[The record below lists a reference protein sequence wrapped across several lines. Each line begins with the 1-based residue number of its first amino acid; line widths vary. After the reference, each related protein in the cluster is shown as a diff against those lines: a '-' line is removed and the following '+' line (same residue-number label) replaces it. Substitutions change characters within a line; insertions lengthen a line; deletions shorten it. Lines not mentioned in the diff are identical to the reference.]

1 MHILRGKT
9 ALSEFR
15 ISKLLAALQQKV
27 SGVEYLDCQFIHFIH
42 SRDKLDE
49 NGINQLNAILLG
61 TEQKNISPETRSNR
75 STILVTPR
83 PGTISPWSSKATD
96 ILHNCGM
103 DNIIRIERGIA
114 WTIAGSGSDPGDS
127 KISKTDIDLIKP
139 LLHDR
144 MTETV
149 MDDINQAEVLFQTSD
164 AVPLKTIELLTPENE
179 ELGREAL
186 EKANIEMGLALSVSE
201 IDYLLDN
208 FRDIGRNPTDV
219 ELMMFAQAN
228 SEHCRHK
235 IFNSSWTID
244 GEEKTN
250 TLFDM
255 IRQTHQKNPGKI
267 LSAYSDNS
275 AVTTGYSASRFFP
288 DPKSHQ
294 YKMSEEDVH
303 LLMKVET
310 HNHPT
315 AISPYA
321 GASTGSGGE
330 IRDESATGRGAKPKA
345 GLTGFS
351 VSNLKIPD
359 FHQDWETDHGKPDRI
374 VSALDIMLE
383 GPIGAASFNNEF
395 GRPALA
401 GYFRSYEQKENDI
414 IRGYHKPIMLAG
426 GYGMIRDVHV
436 EKGSIPV
443 GAKIIV
449 LGGPA
454 MLIGLGGG
462 AASSMASGE
471 SEENLDFA
479 SVQRDNPEMQR
490 RCQEVIDACWAL
502 KETNPIV
509 SIHDVGA
516 GGLSNALPELVND
529 SHRGATFELRKIP
542 NDEPGMSP
550 MAVWCNE
557 SQERYVLAIAPE
569 SIALFSQFCERERA
583 PFAILGEASK
593 EQQLTLNDEL
603 FQNKA
608 VDLPLSVLLG
618 KLPLINRDVQ
628 THTHT
633 YSEFKTEKLDLKET
647 IHRILH
653 LPAVADKHFLITIGD
668 RSISGLVAR
677 DQMVGPW
684 QTPVAD
690 CAITSSSFDAYTGE
704 AMAIGERAP
713 IALINA
719 PASGRMAIGEAITN
733 IVAARILQL
742 DNIVLSANWM
752 AACGQDDE
760 DVKLFN
766 TVQAVSELCQS
777 LGICIPVGKDSL
789 SMNTVWIEQDS
800 DAKLQQQVT
809 SPLSLTITAFAP
821 VVDVRQSLTPELK
834 TDQGKTRLLLIDMG
848 LGKNR
853 LGGSCLTQVYQE
865 ISGDTPDLES
875 INDLK
880 VFFRSIQLLNEM
892 GLILAYHDRSD
903 GGLFTS
909 LCEMA
914 FSARTGIDLNLDFS
928 NLDAYGDIIAALFN
942 EELGAVIQIRS
953 DDLEQVHNVFN
964 DAESLQDHIHD
975 IGTLNQDH
983 QLKVIKNN
991 EIIFMEDIFS
1001 LHRSWS
1007 ETTFR
1012 MQALRDNPVT
1022 AKQEYD
1028 RLFDR
1033 DDTGLFTDITFE
1045 ADEKI
1050 HAPYV
1055 NTGAKPRMAILR
1067 EQGVNGHVEMAAAFH
1082 RADFECIDVH
1092 MSDIIAGGLSL
1103 DTFKGLVACG
1113 GFSYGDVLGAGRGW
1127 ANSILFN
1134 ETARNEFQSFFA
1146 RQDTFGL
1153 GVCNGC
1159 QMFSHLK
1166 DIIPGAEHWPV
1177 FNRNVS
1183 EQFEARLVM
1192 VEILD
1197 SPSIFFAEMQNSRVP
1212 IVVAHGEGRVVHQNE
1227 QSASNA
1233 ITTVQYIDHSGHATE
1248 DYPKNPNGS
1257 PRGQTGFTTNNGRFT
1272 IMMPHPERVFLKK
1285 QYSWLSDAWSAENGP
1300 WMRMFYNARKWI
1312 T

>member
-9 ALSEFR
+9 ALSDFR
-15 ISKLLAALQQKV
+15 LNKLLLALKQKV
-27 SGVEYLDCQFIHFIH
+27 PEIQNLECQFIYFIH
-42 SRDKLDE
+42 SRAQLDSHE
-49 NGINQLNAILLG
+49 INQLNTILG
-61 TEQKNISPETRSNR
+61 RSEQEDTAKTNKKNNSSF
-75 STILVTPR
+75 ILVTPR

-96 ILHNCGM
+96 IVHNCGLE
-103 DNIIRIERGIA
+103 NILRIERGVG
-114 WTIAGSGSDPGDS
+114 WTLSGIDGYV
-127 KISKTDIDLIKP
+127 INKTDINQTEP

-144 MTETV
+144 MTEIV
-149 MDDINQAEVLFQTSD
+149 MDDIKEADILFQTSD
-164 AVPLKTIELLTPENE
+164 PEPLKTIELLSQGKAG
-179 ELGREAL
+179 LVQ
-186 EKANIEMGLALSVSE
+186 ANIEMGLALSEAE
-201 IDYLLDN
+201 IDYLFGHFTN
-208 FRDIGRNPTDV
+208 MSRNPTDV

-235 IFNSSWTID
+235 IFNSEWTID
-244 GEEKTN
+244 GENKNN
-250 TLFDM
+250 TLFAM
-255 IRQTHQKNPGKI
+255 IRQTHEKNPGRV

-275 AVTTGYSASRFFP
+275 AVTRGYSASRFFP
-288 DPKSHQ
+288 DPESHQ
-294 YKMSEEDVH
+294 YQVSQEDVH

-330 IRDESATGRGAKPKA
+330 IRDEAATGRGAKPKA
-345 GLTGFS
+345 GLAGFS

-359 FHQDWETDHGKPDRI
+359 FHQPWEVDHGKPDRI

-383 GPIGAASFNNEF
+383 GPVGAASFNNEF

-436 EKGSIPV
+436 EKGNIPA

-471 SEENLDFA
+471 SGENLDFA
-479 SVQRDNPEMQR
+479 SVQRDNPEMER
-490 RCQEVIDACWAL
+490 RCQEVIDACWSLNEA
-502 KETNPIV
+502 NPII

-529 SHRGATFELRKIP
+529 SDRGATFELRKIP

-550 MAVWCNE
+550 MAIWCNE
-557 SQERYVLAIAPE
+557 SQERYVLAIAAE
-569 SIALFSQFCERERA
+569 SISLFTNFCERERA
-583 PFAILGEASK
+583 PFAILGETTK
-593 EQQLTLNDEL
+593 EQHLTLNDEL
-603 FQNKA
+603 FGNKA
-608 VDLPLSVLLG
+608 VDLPLSILLG
-618 KLPLINRDVQ
+618 KMPGIQRNVQ
-628 THTHT
+628 TQTQT
-633 YSEFKTEKLDLKET
+633 YDEFKTEGLELKEAC
-647 IHRILH
+647 HRILH

-713 IALINA
+713 IALVDA
-719 PASGRMAIGEAITN
+719 AASGRMAIGEAITN
-733 IVAARILQL
+733 IAAARILQL
-742 DNIVLSANWM
+742 EDIVFSANWM
-752 AACGQDDE
+752 AACGQTGE

-766 TVQAVSELCQS
+766 TVQAVSGLCQD

-789 SMNTVWIEQDS
+789 SMNTVWLDRDS
-800 DAKLQQQVT
+800 ESQKQVT
-809 SPLSLTITAFAP
+809 SPLSLTITAFSP

-834 TDQGKTRLLLIDMG
+834 TSQGETRLLLIDLG

-853 LGGSCLTQVYQE
+853 LGGSCLTQVYQK
-865 ISGDTPDLES
+865 ISGNTPDVES
-875 INDLK
+875 VRDLK
-880 VFFRSIQLLNEM
+880 VFFRSIQLLNEA
-892 GLILAYHDRSD
+892 GIILAYHDRSD
-903 GGLFTS
+903 GGLFTT
-909 LCEMA
+909 LCEMTFA
-914 FSARTGIDLNLDFS
+914 ARIGININLDS
-928 NLDAYGDIIAALFN
+928 LDPDSSCDILPALFN
-942 EELGAVIQIRS
+942 EELGAVIQIRAE
-953 DDLEQVHNVFN
+953 DLEEVYRAFK
-964 DAESLQDHIHD
+964 DTEFMQDHIHD
-975 IGTLNQDH
+975 IGTLNQDQ
-983 QLKVIKNN
+983 QLRIIKNN
-991 EIIFMEDIFS
+991 ETVFEEELLS

-1007 ETTFR
+1007 ETTFK
-1012 MQALRDNPVT
+1012 MQVLRDNPVS
-1022 AKQEYD
+1022 ARQEYD
-1028 RLFDR
+1028 RLLEINDNSLFVNINFD
-1033 DDTGLFTDITFE
+1033 

-1050 HAPYV
+1050 HAPNV
-1055 NTGAKPRMAILR
+1055 NTGAKPKMAILR

-1082 RADFECIDVH
+1082 RAEFECIDIH
-1092 MSDIIAGGLSL
+1092 MSDIITGELSL
-1103 DTFKGLVACG
+1103 DSFKGLVACG

-1134 ETARNEFQSFFA
+1134 EIARNEFQIFFE

-1192 VEILD
+1192 VQVLN
-1197 SPSIFFAEMQNSRVP
+1197 SPSVLLKGMQGSQLP
-1212 IVVAHGEGRVVHQNE
+1212 IVVAHGEGRVEHQND
-1227 QSASNA
+1227 QSASNTIA
-1233 ITTVQYIDHSGHATE
+1233 TLQYIDHSGNVTE
-1248 DYPKNPNGS
+1248 SYPMNPNGS
-1257 PRGQTGFTTNNGRFT
+1257 PDGQTGFTTNDGRFT

-1285 QYSWLSDAWSAENGP
+1285 QYSWLPDDWTAENGP
-1300 WMRMFYNARKWI
+1300 WMRIFYNARNWV

>member
-15 ISKLLAALQQKV
+15 LNKLLLALKQKV
-27 SGVEYLDCQFIHFIH
+27 PDIQTLECQFIHFVH
-42 SRDKLDE
+42 SRTQLDSHE
-49 NGINQLNAILLG
+49 INQMNTILV
-61 TEQKNISPETRSNR
+61 TSEQENTAHNNKKNNR
-75 STILVTPR
+75 SFILVTPR

-96 ILHNCGM
+96 IVHNCGL
-103 DNIIRIERGIA
+103 DNILRIERGVG
-114 WTIAGSGSDPGDS
+114 WTLSGSNGYV
-127 KISKTDIDLIKP
+127 INKTDLKQIKP

-144 MTETV
+144 MTEIV
-149 MDDINQAEVLFQTSD
+149 MDDIKEAEILFQTSD
-164 AVPLKTIELLTPENE
+164 AEPLEIIELLTQ
-179 ELGREAL
+179 GRTSL
-186 EKANIEMGLALSVSE
+186 EQANIEMGLALSEME
-201 IDYLLDN
+201 IDYLLEH
-208 FRDIGRNPTDV
+208 FIKMGRNPTDV

-235 IFNSSWTID
+235 IFNAKWTID
-244 GEEKTN
+244 GEKKN
-250 TLFDM
+250 HSLFDM
-255 IRQTHQKNPGKI
+255 IRQTHQKNPGKV

-288 DPKSHQ
+288 QPETHQ
-294 YKMSEEDVH
+294 YQFSQEDVH
-303 LLMKVET
+303 ILMKVET

-330 IRDESATGRGAKPKA
+330 IRDETATGRGAKPKA

-359 FHQDWETDHGKPDRI
+359 FYQPWEVDHGKPDRI

-401 GYFRSYEQKENDI
+401 GYFRSYEQKEKEGHI

-426 GYGMIRDVHV
+426 GYGMIRHVHV
-436 EKGSIPV
+436 EKGNIPV
-443 GAKIIV
+443 GAKLIV

-471 SEENLDFA
+471 SVEDLDFA
-479 SVQRDNPEMQR
+479 SVQRDNPEMER
-490 RCQEVIDACWAL
+490 RCQEVIDACWAM
-502 KETNPIV
+502 KESNPII

-529 SHRGATFELRKIP
+529 SDRGATFELRKIP

-557 SQERYVLAIAPE
+557 SQERYVLAIAPDA
-569 SIALFSQFCERERA
+569 IALFKRLCERERA
-583 PFAILGEASK
+583 PFAILGEATK
-593 EQQLTLNDEL
+593 EEQLILNDEL
-603 FQNKA
+603 FHNRA
-608 VDLPLSVLLG
+608 VDLPLSVLFG
-618 KLPLINRDVQ
+618 KLPRTQ
-628 THTHT
+628 KEAHTNEYIDT
-633 YSEFKTEKLDLKET
+633 EFKTDDIVLEDA

-668 RSISGLVAR
+668 RTISGLVAR

-690 CAITSSSFDAYTGE
+690 CAVTSSSFDAYTGE

-719 PASGRMAIGEAITN
+719 PASGRMAVGEALTN
-733 IVAARILQL
+733 IVAARIL
-742 DNIVLSANWM
+742 DIEDIVFSANWM
-752 AACGQDDE
+752 AACGQGDE
-760 DVKLFN
+760 DAKLFH
-766 TVQAVSELCQS
+766 TVQAVSELCQE

-789 SMNTVWIEQDS
+789 SMHTVWSDRDS
-800 DAKLQQQVT
+800 DTHSQKQVT
-809 SPLSLTITAFAP
+809 SPLSLIITAFSP
-821 VVDVRQSLTPELK
+821 VVDVRHSLTPELK
-834 TDQGKTRLLLIDMG
+834 TDKGETRLLLIDLG

-865 ISGDTPDLES
+865 ISGETPDVES
-875 INDLK
+875 VHDLK

-892 GLILAYHDRSD
+892 GIILAYHDRSD
-903 GGLFTS
+903 GGLFTG

-914 FSARTGIDLNLDFS
+914 FASRSGLDLNLDFAGNNILS
-928 NLDAYGDIIAALFN
+928 VLFN
-942 EELGAVIQIRS
+942 EELGAVIQVRTEN
-953 DDLEQVHNVFN
+953 LEQVYDVFN
-964 DAESLQDHIHD
+964 DSKFLKEHIHD
-975 IGTLNQDH
+975 IGTLNQDC
-983 QLKVIKNN
+983 QFRIIKSN
-991 EIIFMEDIFS
+991 ETIFEEELLS

-1012 MQALRDNPVT
+1012 MQSLRDNPVS
-1022 AKQEYD
+1022 AKQEYERLLD
-1028 RLFDR
+1028 RN
-1033 DDTGLFTDITFE
+1033 DTGLFVDVTFD

-1055 NTGAKPRMAILR
+1055 NSEAKPRMAILR
-1067 EQGVNGHVEMAAAFH
+1067 EQGVNGHIEMAAAFH
-1082 RADFECIDVH
+1082 RAEFDCIDVH
-1092 MSDIIAGGLSL
+1092 MSDIISGALSL
-1103 DTFKGLVACG
+1103 DSFKGLVACG

-1134 ETARNEFQSFFA
+1134 ETARHAFQVFFE

-1159 QMFSHLK
+1159 QMFSRIK

-1177 FNRNVS
+1177 FSRNVS

-1192 VEILD
+1192 VEVLD
-1197 SPSIFFAEMQNSRVP
+1197 SPSVFFTGMHGSRLP
-1212 IVVAHGEGRVVHQNE
+1212 IVVAHGEGQVEHLNE
-1227 QSASNA
+1227 QSANNA
-1233 ITTVQYIDHSGHATE
+1233 IATVQYVDHVGKVTE
-1248 DYPKNPNGS
+1248 IYPKNPNGS
-1257 PRGQTGFTTNNGRFT
+1257 PRGQTGFTTDDGRFT

-1285 QYSWLSDAWSAENGP
+1285 QYSWLPDDWTAENGP
-1300 WMRMFYNARKWI
+1300 WMRMFYNARNWI

>member
-9 ALSEFR
+9 ALSDFR
-15 ISKLLAALQQKV
+15 LNKLLLALKQKV
-27 SGVEYLDCQFIHFIH
+27 PEIQTLECQFIYFIH
-42 SRDKLDE
+42 SRAQLDSHE
-49 NGINQLNAILLG
+49 INQLNTILG
-61 TEQKNISPETRSNR
+61 RSEQEDTAKNNKKNNSSF
-75 STILVTPR
+75 ILVTPR

-96 ILHNCGM
+96 IVHNCGLE
-103 DNIIRIERGIA
+103 NILRIERGVG
-114 WTIAGSGSDPGDS
+114 WTLSGIDGYV
-127 KISKTDIDLIKP
+127 INKTDINQTEP

-144 MTETV
+144 MTEIV
-149 MDDINQAEVLFQTSD
+149 MDDIKEADILFQTSD
-164 AVPLKTIELLTPENE
+164 PEPLKTIELLSQGKAG
-179 ELGREAL
+179 LVQ
-186 EKANIEMGLALSVSE
+186 ANIEMGLALSEAE
-201 IDYLLDN
+201 IDYLFGHFTN
-208 FRDIGRNPTDV
+208 MGRNPTDV

-235 IFNSSWTID
+235 IFNSEWTID
-244 GEEKTN
+244 GENKNN
-250 TLFDM
+250 TLFAM
-255 IRQTHQKNPGKI
+255 IRQTHEKNPGRV

-275 AVTTGYSASRFFP
+275 AVTRGYSASRFFP
-288 DPKSHQ
+288 DPESHQ
-294 YKMSEEDVH
+294 YQVSQEDVH

-330 IRDESATGRGAKPKA
+330 IRDEAATGRGAKPKA
-345 GLTGFS
+345 GLAGFS

-359 FHQDWETDHGKPDRI
+359 FHQPWEVDHGKPDRI

-383 GPIGAASFNNEF
+383 GPVGAASFNNEF

-436 EKGSIPV
+436 EKGNIPA

-471 SEENLDFA
+471 SGENLDFA
-479 SVQRDNPEMQR
+479 SVQRDNPEMER
-490 RCQEVIDACWAL
+490 RCQEVIDACWSLNEA
-502 KETNPIV
+502 NPII

-529 SHRGATFELRKIP
+529 SDRGATFELRKIP

-550 MAVWCNE
+550 MAIWCNE
-557 SQERYVLAIAPE
+557 SQERYVLAIAAE
-569 SIALFSQFCERERA
+569 SISLFTNFCERERA
-583 PFAILGEASK
+583 PFAILGETTK
-593 EQQLTLNDEL
+593 EQHLTLNDEL
-603 FQNKA
+603 FGNKA
-608 VDLPLSVLLG
+608 VDLPLSILLG
-618 KLPLINRDVQ
+618 KMPGIQRNVQ
-628 THTHT
+628 TQTQT
-633 YSEFKTEKLDLKET
+633 YDEFKTEGLELKEAC
-647 IHRILH
+647 HRILH

-713 IALINA
+713 IALVDA
-719 PASGRMAIGEAITN
+719 AASGRMAIGEAITN
-733 IVAARILQL
+733 IAAARILQL
-742 DNIVLSANWM
+742 EDIVFSANWM
-752 AACGQDDE
+752 AACGQTGE

-766 TVQAVSELCQS
+766 TVQAVSGLCQD

-789 SMNTVWIEQDS
+789 SMNTVWLDRDS
-800 DAKLQQQVT
+800 ESQKQVT
-809 SPLSLTITAFAP
+809 SPLSLTITAFSP

-834 TDQGKTRLLLIDMG
+834 TSQGETRLLLIDLG

-853 LGGSCLTQVYQE
+853 LGGSCLTQVYQK
-865 ISGDTPDLES
+865 ISGNTPDVES
-875 INDLK
+875 VRDLK
-880 VFFRSIQLLNEM
+880 VFFRSIQLLNEA
-892 GLILAYHDRSD
+892 GIILAYHDRSD
-903 GGLFTS
+903 GGLFTT

-914 FSARTGIDLNLDFS
+914 FAARIGININLDS
-928 NLDAYGDIIAALFN
+928 LDPDSSCDILPALFN
-942 EELGAVIQIRS
+942 EELGAVIQIRAE
-953 DDLEQVHNVFN
+953 DLEEVYRAFK
-964 DAESLQDHIHD
+964 DAEFMQDHIHD
-975 IGTLNQDH
+975 IGTLNQDQ
-983 QLKVIKNN
+983 QLRIIKNN
-991 EIIFMEDIFS
+991 ETVFEEELLS

-1007 ETTFR
+1007 ETTFK
-1012 MQALRDNPVT
+1012 MQVLRDNPVS
-1022 AKQEYD
+1022 ARQEYD
-1028 RLFDR
+1028 RLLGINDNSLFVNINFD
-1033 DDTGLFTDITFE
+1033 

-1050 HAPYV
+1050 HAPNV
-1055 NTGAKPRMAILR
+1055 NTGAKPKMAILR

-1082 RADFECIDVH
+1082 RAEFECIDIH
-1092 MSDIIAGGLSL
+1092 MSDIITGELSL
-1103 DTFKGLVACG
+1103 DSFKGLVTCG

-1134 ETARNEFQSFFA
+1134 EIARNEFQIFFE

-1192 VEILD
+1192 VQVLN
-1197 SPSIFFAEMQNSRVP
+1197 SPSVLLKGMQGSQLP
-1212 IVVAHGEGRVVHQNE
+1212 IVVAHGEGRVKHQND
-1227 QSASNA
+1227 QSASNTIA
-1233 ITTVQYIDHSGHATE
+1233 TLQYIDHSGNVTE
-1248 DYPKNPNGS
+1248 SYPMNPNGS
-1257 PRGQTGFTTNNGRFT
+1257 PDGQTGFTTNDGRFT

-1285 QYSWLSDAWSAENGP
+1285 QYSWLPDDWTAENGP
-1300 WMRMFYNARKWI
+1300 WMRIFYNARNWV

>member
-15 ISKLLAALQQKV
+15 LNKLLLALKQNVPEIQTL
-27 SGVEYLDCQFIHFIH
+27 ECQFIYFVH
-42 SRDKLDE
+42 SRTQLDSHE
-49 NGINQLNAILLG
+49 INQLNTILG
-61 TEQKNISPETRSNR
+61 RSEQEDTAKNNKKNNSSF
-75 STILVTPR
+75 ILVTPR

-96 ILHNCGM
+96 IVHNCGLE
-103 DNIIRIERGIA
+103 NILRIERGVG
-114 WTIAGSGSDPGDS
+114 WTLSGIDGYV
-127 KISKTDIDLIKP
+127 INKTDINQTEP

-144 MTETV
+144 MTEIV
-149 MDDINQAEVLFQTSD
+149 MDDIKEADILFQTSD
-164 AVPLKTIELLTPENE
+164 PEPLKTIELLSQGKAG
-179 ELGREAL
+179 LVQ
-186 EKANIEMGLALSVSE
+186 ANIEMGLALSEAE
-201 IDYLLDN
+201 IDYLFGHFTN
-208 FRDIGRNPTDV
+208 MGRNPTDV

-235 IFNSSWTID
+235 IFNSEWTID
-244 GEEKTN
+244 GENKNN
-250 TLFDM
+250 TLFAM
-255 IRQTHQKNPGKI
+255 IRQTHEKNPGRV

-275 AVTTGYSASRFFP
+275 AVTRGYSASRFFP
-288 DPKSHQ
+288 DPESHQ
-294 YKMSEEDVH
+294 YQVSQEDVH

-330 IRDESATGRGAKPKA
+330 IRDEAATGRGAKPKA
-345 GLTGFS
+345 GLAGFS

-359 FHQDWETDHGKPDRI
+359 FHQPWEVDHGKPDRI

-383 GPIGAASFNNEF
+383 GPVGAASFNNEF

-436 EKGSIPV
+436 EKGNIPA

-471 SEENLDFA
+471 SGENLDFA
-479 SVQRDNPEMQR
+479 SVQRDNPEMER
-490 RCQEVIDACWAL
+490 RCQEVIDACWSLNEA
-502 KETNPIV
+502 NPII

-529 SHRGATFELRKIP
+529 SDRGATFELRKIP

-550 MAVWCNE
+550 MAIWCNE
-557 SQERYVLAIAPE
+557 SQERYVLAIAAE
-569 SIALFSQFCERERA
+569 SISLFTNFCERERA
-583 PFAILGEASK
+583 PFAILGETTK
-593 EQQLTLNDEL
+593 EQHLTLNDEL
-603 FQNKA
+603 FGNKA
-608 VDLPLSVLLG
+608 VDLPLSILLG
-618 KLPLINRDVQ
+618 KMPGIQRNVQ
-628 THTHT
+628 TQTQT
-633 YSEFKTEKLDLKET
+633 YDEFKTEGLELKEAC
-647 IHRILH
+647 HRILH

-713 IALINA
+713 IALVDA
-719 PASGRMAIGEAITN
+719 AASGRMAIGEAITN
-733 IVAARILQL
+733 IAAARILQL
-742 DNIVLSANWM
+742 EDIVFSANWM
-752 AACGQDDE
+752 AACGQTGE

-766 TVQAVSELCQS
+766 TVQAVSGLCQD

-789 SMNTVWIEQDS
+789 SMNTVWLDRDS
-800 DAKLQQQVT
+800 ESQKQVT
-809 SPLSLTITAFAP
+809 SPLSLTITAFSP

-834 TDQGKTRLLLIDMG
+834 TSQGETRLLLIDLG

-853 LGGSCLTQVYQE
+853 LGGSCLTQVYQK
-865 ISGDTPDLES
+865 ISGNTPDVES
-875 INDLK
+875 VRDLK
-880 VFFRSIQLLNEM
+880 VFFRSIQLLNEA
-892 GLILAYHDRSD
+892 GIILAYHDRSD
-903 GGLFTS
+903 GGLFTT

-914 FSARTGIDLNLDFS
+914 FAARKGININLDS
-928 NLDAYGDIIAALFN
+928 LDPDSSCDILPALFN
-942 EELGAVIQIRS
+942 EELGAVIQIRAE
-953 DDLEQVHNVFN
+953 DLEEVYRAFK
-964 DAESLQDHIHD
+964 DAEFMQDHIHD
-975 IGTLNQDH
+975 IGTLNQDQ
-983 QLKVIKNN
+983 QLRIIKNN
-991 EIIFMEDIFS
+991 ETVFEEELLS

-1007 ETTFR
+1007 ETTFK
-1012 MQALRDNPVT
+1012 MQVLRDNPVS
-1022 AKQEYD
+1022 ARQEYD
-1028 RLFDR
+1028 RLLGINDNSLFVNINFD
-1033 DDTGLFTDITFE
+1033 

-1050 HAPYV
+1050 HAPNV
-1055 NTGAKPRMAILR
+1055 NTGAKPKMAILR

-1082 RADFECIDVH
+1082 RAEFECIDIH
-1092 MSDIIAGGLSL
+1092 MSDIITGELSL
-1103 DTFKGLVACG
+1103 DSFKGLVACG

-1134 ETARNEFQSFFA
+1134 EIARNEFQIFFE

-1192 VEILD
+1192 VQVLN
-1197 SPSIFFAEMQNSRVP
+1197 SPSVLLKGMQGSQLP
-1212 IVVAHGEGRVVHQNE
+1212 IVVAHGEGRVKHQND
-1227 QSASNA
+1227 QSASNTIA
-1233 ITTVQYIDHSGHATE
+1233 TLQYIDHSGNVTE
-1248 DYPKNPNGS
+1248 SYPMNPNGS
-1257 PRGQTGFTTNNGRFT
+1257 PDGQTGFTTNDGRFT

-1285 QYSWLSDAWSAENGP
+1285 QYSWLPDDWTAENGP
-1300 WMRMFYNARKWI
+1300 WMRIFYNARNWV

>member
-1 MHILRGKT
+1 MHILCGKT

-15 ISKLLAALQQKV
+15 INKLLPALKQKV
-27 SGVEYLDCQFIHFIH
+27 PGITHVENQFIHFIH
-42 SRDKLDE
+42 SQNELQRDE
-49 NGINQLNAILLG
+49 ITQLNTILLG
-61 TEQKNISPETRSNR
+61 SDDAGLKQKDETGAAL
-75 STILVTPR
+75 ILVTPR

-103 DNIIRIERGIA
+103 DNILRIERGII
-114 WTIAGSGSDPGDS
+114 WCISTTDGSEIKESD
-127 KISKTDIDLIKP
+127 IELIKP

-144 MTETV
+144 MTEAV
-149 MDDINQAEVLFQTSD
+149 MENTEQAKILFQTSE
-164 AVPLKTIELLTPENE
+164 AVPLQTIDLLAS
-179 ELGREAL
+179 GKEAL
-186 EKANIEMGLALSVSE
+186 EQANIEMGLALSAPE
-201 IDYLLDN
+201 IDYLLSS
-208 FRDIGRNPTDV
+208 FKELGRNPTDV

-235 IFNSSWTID
+235 IFNSAWTID
-244 GEEKTN
+244 GEHKDDS
-250 TLFDM
+250 LFDM
-255 IRQTHQKNPGKI
+255 IRQTHKKNPGKV

-288 DPKSHQ
+288 DPETHQ
-294 YKMSEEDVH
+294 YHVCEEDVH

-330 IRDESATGRGAKPKA
+330 IRDEAATGRGAKPKA
-345 GLTGFS
+345 GLAGFS

-359 FHQDWETDHGKPDRI
+359 FHQAWEVDYGKPDRI

-383 GPIGAASFNNEF
+383 GPVGAASFNNEF

-401 GYFRSYEQKENDI
+401 GYFRSYEQKENNI

-426 GYGMIRDVHV
+426 GYGMIRESHV
-436 EKGSIPV
+436 EKGSIPA

-479 SVQRDNPEMQR
+479 SVQRDNPEMER

-502 KETNPIV
+502 NETNPII

-529 SHRGATFELRKIP
+529 SDRGATFELRKIP

-557 SQERYVLAIAPE
+557 SQERYVLAIAAE
-569 SIALFSQFCERERA
+569 SIELFSQLCQRERA
-583 PFAILGEASK
+583 PFAILGTATK
-593 EQQLTLNDEL
+593 EQHLTLNDEL
-603 FQNKA
+603 FNNKA

-618 KLPLINRDVQ
+618 KMPGIQRSVQ
-628 THTHT
+628 SNTQT
-633 YSEFKTEKLDLKET
+633 YDEFNTEGLDIKESV
-647 IHRILH
+647 HRILH

-704 AMAIGERAP
+704 AMAMGERAP
-713 IALINA
+713 IALIDA

-733 IVAARILQL
+733 IAAARILQL
-742 DNIVLSANWM
+742 EDVVFSANWM
-752 AACGQDDE
+752 AACGQDGE
-760 DVKLFN
+760 DAKLFN
-766 TVQAVSELCQS
+766 TVQAVSELCQN

-789 SMNTVWIEQDS
+789 SMNTVWSDHDS
-800 DAKLQQQVT
+800 ESQNQVT
-809 SPLSLTITAFAP
+809 SPLSLSITAFAP
-821 VVDVRQSLTPELK
+821 VIDVRQSLTPELK
-834 TDQGKTRLLLIDMG
+834 TELDTELGETRLLLIDLG

-865 ISGDTPDLES
+865 ISGYTPDVES
-875 INDLK
+875 IQDLK
-880 VFFRSIQLLNEM
+880 VFFRSVQLLNEA
-892 GLILAYHDRSD
+892 GIILAYHDRSD
-903 GGLFTS
+903 GGLFTTLS
-909 LCEMA
+909 EMA
-914 FSARTGIDLNLDFS
+914 FAARQGIDINLDS
-928 NLDAYGDIIAALFN
+928 SGTDSSGEILPALFN
-942 EELGAVIQIRS
+942 EELGAVIQIRAE
-953 DDLEQVHNVFN
+953 DLQEVYKAFK
-964 DAESLQDHIHD
+964 DAEFLQDHIHD
-975 IGTLNQDH
+975 IGTLNQDRK
-983 QLKVIKNN
+983 LRIIKN
-991 EIIFMEDIFS
+991 EETVFEEELLS

-1007 ETTFR
+1007 ETTFK
-1012 MQALRDNPVT
+1012 MQALRDNPVS

-1028 RLFDR
+1028 RLLDK
-1033 DDTGLFTDITFE
+1033 DDPGLFVNITFN
-1045 ADEKI
+1045 ADEQI

-1055 NTGAKPRMAILR
+1055 NSGAKPRIAVLR
-1067 EQGVNGHVEMAAAFH
+1067 EQGVNGQVEMAAAFH
-1082 RADFECIDVH
+1082 RAEFECIDLH
-1092 MSDIIAGGLSL
+1092 MSDIISGSVSL
-1103 DTFKGLVACG
+1103 ASFKGLVACG

-1134 ETARNEFQSFFA
+1134 EVARNEFQSFFA
-1146 RQDTFGL
+1146 REDTFGL

-1177 FNRNVS
+1177 FNRNFS

-1192 VEILD
+1192 VEILN
-1197 SPSIFFAEMQNSRVP
+1197 SPSIFLTGMQGSQLP
-1212 IVVAHGEGRVVHQNE
+1212 IVVAHGEGRVEHQDKE
-1227 QSASNA
+1227 SADKVIA
-1233 ITTVQYIDHSGHATE
+1233 TIQYIDHSGNTTE
-1248 DYPKNPNGS
+1248 IYPINPNGS
-1257 PRGQTGFTTNNGRFT
+1257 PQGQTGFTTSNGRFT

-1285 QYSWLSDAWSAENGP
+1285 QYSWLPGTWNAENGP
-1300 WMRMFYNARKWI
+1300 WMRMFYNARHWI
-1312 T
+1312 S

>member
-15 ISKLLAALQQKV
+15 ISKLLTALQQKAPDIQK
-27 SGVEYLDCQFIHFIH
+27 LDCQFIHFIH
-42 SRDKLDE
+42 SQNKLDKNE
-49 NGINQLNAILLG
+49 IKQLNIILGLSG
-61 TEQKNISPETRSNR
+61 QENENQNNQNNASL
-75 STILVTPR
+75 ILTTPR

-103 DNIIRIERGIA
+103 DNILRIERGIS
-114 WTIAGSGSDPGDS
+114 WTVAGVSE
-127 KISKTDIDLIKP
+127 ISQTDTDLIKP

-149 MDDINQAEVLFQTSD
+149 MEDFNQATVLFQSSD
-164 AVPLKTIELLTPENE
+164 AAPLKMIELLAA
-179 ELGREAL
+179 GKKAL
-186 EKANIEMGLALSVSE
+186 ELANTEMGLALSASE
-201 IDYLLDN
+201 IDYLLDSYK
-208 FRDIGRNPTDV
+208 DIGRNPTDV

-235 IFNSSWTID
+235 IFNSNWTID
-244 GEEKTN
+244 GEKKSN

-255 IRQTHQKNPGKI
+255 IRQTHKKNPGKV

-275 AVTTGYSASRFFP
+275 AVTTGYSASRFFAEP
-288 DPKSHQ
+288 ESHQ
-294 YKMSEEDVH
+294 YQVHEEDVH
-303 LLMKVET
+303 ILMKVET

-321 GASTGSGGE
+321 GAATGSGGE
-330 IRDESATGRGAKPKA
+330 IRDEAATGRGAKPKA
-345 GLTGFS
+345 GLAGFS

-359 FHQDWETDHGKPDRI
+359 FHQPWEVDYGKPNRI

-401 GYFRSYEQKENDI
+401 GYFRSYEQKEKDSSV

-479 SVQRDNPEMQR
+479 SVQRDNPEMER

-502 KETNPIV
+502 KEKNPIV

-529 SHRGATFELRKIP
+529 SYRGATFELRMIP

-569 SIALFSQFCERERA
+569 SIELFNRFCKRERA
-583 PFAILGEASK
+583 PFAILGEATK

-618 KLPLINRDVQ
+618 KLPLNNRDVQ
-628 THTHT
+628 TQTQT
-633 YSEFKTEKLDLKET
+633 YKEFKTEKLDLKET

-653 LPAVADKHFLITIGD
+653 LPTVADKHFLITIGD
-668 RSISGLVAR
+668 RSISGLVTR

-719 PASGRMAIGEAITN
+719 PASGRIAIGEAITN
-733 IVAARILQL
+733 IASARILEL
-742 DNIVLSANWM
+742 ENIVLSANWM
-752 AACGQDDE
+752 AACGQGDE
-760 DVKLFN
+760 DSKLFN
-766 TVQAVSELCQS
+766 TVQAVSELCQN

-789 SMNTVWIEQDS
+789 SMNTVWTDQDS
-800 DAKLQQQVT
+800 GTNLQQQVT
-809 SPLSLTITAFAP
+809 SPLSLTVTAFAP

-834 TDQGKTRLLLIDMG
+834 TDQGETRLLLIDMG

-865 ISGDTPDLES
+865 ISGNTPDIES
-875 INDLK
+875 VHDLK
-880 VFFRSIQLLNEM
+880 IFFRSIQLLNEM

-914 FSARTGIDLNLDFS
+914 FSARSGIDLNLDFLS
-928 NLDAYGDIIAALFN
+928 IGISGDTISTLFN
-942 EELGAVIQIRS
+942 EELGAVIQIRAG
-953 DDLEQVHNVFN
+953 DLEHVYDVFK
-964 DAESLQDHIHD
+964 DTESLNNHIHD
-975 IGTLNQDH
+975 IGTLNHDGQIRI
-983 QLKVIKNN
+983 IKNN
-991 EIIFMEDIFS
+991 ETIFGEELIS

-1007 ETTFR
+1007 ETTFK
-1012 MQALRDNPVT
+1012 MQSLRDNPVS

-1028 RLFDR
+1028 RLLDK
-1033 DDTGLFTDITFE
+1033 DDTGLFVDITFD

-1050 HAPYV
+1050 HVPFV
-1055 NTGAKPRMAILR
+1055 NTGTKPRMAILR
-1067 EQGVNGHVEMAAAFH
+1067 EQGVNGQLEMAAAFH
-1082 RADFECIDVH
+1082 RAEFECIDVH
-1092 MSDIIAGGLSL
+1092 MSDIISGDLSL
-1103 DTFKGLVACG
+1103 DSFKGLVACG

-1134 ETARNEFQSFFA
+1134 EAARNEFQTFFE

-1166 DIIPGAEHWPV
+1166 DIIPDADHWPV
-1177 FNRNVS
+1177 FNRNAS

-1197 SPSIFFAEMQNSRVP
+1197 SPSIFFTEMQNSRVP
-1212 IVVAHGEGRVVHQNE
+1212 IVVAHGEGRVEYQNV

-1233 ITTVQYIDHSGHATE
+1233 IASVRYIDHFGHATE

-1257 PRGQTGFTTNNGRFT
+1257 PGGQTGFTTKDGRFT

-1285 QYSWLSDAWSAENGP
+1285 QYSWLPDSWNAENGP
-1300 WMRMFYNARKWI
+1300 WMRMFYNARTWI
-1312 T
+1312 A

>member
-15 ISKLLAALQQKV
+15 INKLLPVLKLEVPAIQHL
-27 SGVEYLDCQFIHFIH
+27 ECQFIHFIH
-42 SRDKLDE
+42 SRNKLDANE
-49 NGINQLNAILLG
+49 INQLNTILLSSEEEYLND
-61 TEQKNISPETRSNR
+61 TKAVFVLI
-75 STILVTPR
+75 TPR

-103 DNIIRIERGIA
+103 DNILRVERGIG
-114 WTIAGSGSDPGDS
+114 WRVFSSNNLQINNSD
-127 KISKTDIDLIKP
+127 IELIKP

-149 MDDINQAEVLFQTSD
+149 MKNTEQAAILFQTSD
-164 AVPLKTIELLTPENE
+164 ATPLEKIDLLTS
-179 ELGREAL
+179 GKEAL
-186 EKANIEMGLALSVSE
+186 EQANLEMGLALSTME
-201 IDYLLDN
+201 INYLLDS
-208 FRDIGRNPTDV
+208 FKALDRNPTDV

-235 IFNSSWTID
+235 IFNSNWIID
-244 GEEKTN
+244 EERKDDS
-250 TLFDM
+250 LFDM
-255 IRQTHQKNPGKI
+255 IRQTHQKSPGKV

-294 YKMSEEDVH
+294 YQLNEEDVH

-330 IRDESATGRGAKPKA
+330 IRDEAATGRGAKPKA
-345 GLTGFS
+345 GLVGFS
-351 VSNLKIPD
+351 VSNLNIPD
-359 FHQDWETDHGKPDRI
+359 FHQPWEIDHGKPDRI

-395 GRPALA
+395 GRPALT
-401 GYFRSYEQKENDI
+401 GYFRSYEQKENDV

-426 GYGMIRDVHV
+426 GYGMIRNAHV
-436 EKGSIPV
+436 EKGNIPA

-462 AASSMASGE
+462 AASSMTSGE
-471 SEENLDFA
+471 NEENFDFA
-479 SVQRDNPEMQR
+479 SVQRDNPEMER
-490 RCQEVIDACWAL
+490 RCQEVIDACWSLDEA
-502 KETNPIV
+502 NPII

-550 MAVWCNE
+550 LAVWCNE

-569 SIALFSQFCERERA
+569 SVSLFTYFCEREKA
-583 PFAILGEASK
+583 PFALLGEATK
-593 EQQLTLNDEL
+593 EQHLTLNDEL
-603 FQNKA
+603 FNNKA
-608 VDLPLSVLLG
+608 VDLPLSILLG
-618 KLPLINRDVQ
+618 KMPRMQRDVQ
-628 THTHT
+628 TQTQT
-633 YSEFKTEKLDLKET
+633 YSQFKTEGLELKKT
-647 IHRILH
+647 VHRILH

-690 CAITSSSFDAYTGE
+690 CAVTSSAFNAYTGE
-704 AMAIGERAP
+704 AMAMGERAP
-713 IALINA
+713 IALIDA

-733 IVAARILQL
+733 IAAARILQL
-742 DNIVLSANWM
+742 EDIVFSANWI
-752 AACGQDDE
+752 AACGQNDE
-760 DVKLFN
+760 DAKIFY
-766 TVQAVSELCQS
+766 TVQAVSKLCQE

-789 SMNTVWIEQDS
+789 SMNTVWLDQDS
-800 DAKLQQQVT
+800 GLQKQVI
-809 SPLSLTITAFAP
+809 SPLSLIITAFSPA
-821 VVDVRQSLTPELK
+821 VDVRQSLTPELK
-834 TDQGKTRLLLIDMG
+834 TNQGETRLLLIDLG

-853 LGGSCLTQVYQE
+853 LGGSCLTQVYQD
-865 ISGDTPDLES
+865 IFGNTPDVE
-875 INDLK
+875 NVHDLK
-880 VFFRSIQLLNEM
+880 VFFRSIQLLNES

-903 GGLFTS
+903 GGLFTT

-914 FSARTGIDLNLDFS
+914 FVARQGINIKLDPLCPDS
-928 NLDAYGDIIAALFN
+928 SDNIIPTLFN

-953 DDLEQVHNVFN
+953 KDLGEVYRVFK
-964 DAESLQDHIHD
+964 DAEFLQDHIHD
-975 IGTLNQDH
+975 IGTLNQER
-983 QLKVIKNN
+983 QLKIIKND
-991 EIIFMEDIFS
+991 ETIFEEAILS

-1012 MQALRDNPVT
+1012 MQTLRDNPVA

-1028 RLFDR
+1028 RLLDN
-1033 DDTGLFTDITFE
+1033 DDNGLFVDINFD
-1045 ADEKI
+1045 ADERI
-1050 HAPYV
+1050 HTPYI
-1055 NTGAKPRMAILR
+1055 NTSAKPKIAILR
-1067 EQGVNGHVEMAAAFH
+1067 EQGVNGQVEMAAAFH
-1082 RADFECIDVH
+1082 RAEFECLDIH
-1092 MSDIIAGGLSL
+1092 MSDIVSGTVSL
-1103 DTFKGLVACG
+1103 DSFKGLTACG

-1134 ETARNEFQSFFA
+1134 KVARNEFQSFFA

-1166 DIIPGAEHWPV
+1166 DIIPGAEHWPA
-1177 FNRNVS
+1177 FTRNIS

-1192 VEILD
+1192 VEILN
-1197 SPSIFFAEMQNSRVP
+1197 SPSILLKGMQDSQLP
-1212 IVVAHGEGRVVHQNE
+1212 IVVAHGEGRVEPQDE
-1227 QSASNA
+1227 PSANNA
-1233 ITTVQYIDHSGHATE
+1233 IATIRYIDHSGKATE
-1248 DYPKNPNGS
+1248 VYPKNPNGS
-1257 PRGQTGFTTNNGRFT
+1257 PAGQTGFTTSDGRFT

-1285 QYSWLSDAWSAENGP
+1285 QYSWLPDSWVAENGP
-1300 WMRMFYNARKWI
+1300 WMRMFYNARKWVS
-1312 T
+1312 

>member
-1 MHILRGKT
+1 MHILRGRT
-9 ALSEFR
+9 ALSKFR
-15 ISKLLAALQQKV
+15 ISKLLTALQQKIPDIQK
-27 SGVEYLDCQFIHFIH
+27 LDCQFIYFIH
-42 SRDKLDE
+42 SQNKLNNNE
-49 NGINQLNAILLG
+49 IKQLNIILGLSG
-61 TEQKNISPETRSNR
+61 QKNDSRNNQDNALP
-75 STILVTPR
+75 ILKIPR
-83 PGTISPWSSKATD
+83 PGTISPWSSKATN
-96 ILHNCGM
+96 ILHNSGM
-103 DNIIRIERGIA
+103 SNILRIERGTSWIIVVA
-114 WTIAGSGSDPGDS
+114 SEINRQ
-127 KISKTDIDLIKP
+127 TDIDLIKP

-149 MDDINQAEVLFQTSD
+149 VKDFNQAAILFQSSD
-164 AVPLKTIELLTPENE
+164 AAPLKTIEVLTSGKKSL
-179 ELGREAL
+179 EL
-186 EKANIEMGLALSVSE
+186 ANAEMGLALSASE
-201 IDYLLDN
+201 IDYLLDSYKN
-208 FRDIGRNPTDV
+208 ISRNPTDV

-235 IFNSSWTID
+235 IFNSGWIIN
-244 GEEKTN
+244 GEKKSN

-255 IRQTHQKNPGKI
+255 IRQTHKKNPGKV

-275 AVTTGYSASRFFP
+275 AVTMGYSASRFLASP
-288 DPKSHQ
+288 ESHQ
-294 YKMSEEDVH
+294 YQVHQEDAH
-303 LLMKVET
+303 ILMKVET

-330 IRDESATGRGAKPKA
+330 IRDEAATGRGAKPKA

-351 VSNLKIPD
+351 VSDLKIPD
-359 FHQDWETDHGKPDRI
+359 FRQPWEIDHGKPDLI
-374 VSALDIMLE
+374 SSALDIMLE

-401 GYFRSYEQKENDI
+401 GYFRSYEQKEKNNSV

-426 GYGMIRDVHV
+426 GYGTIRKAHV
-436 EKGSIPV
+436 EKGNIPV

-462 AASSMASGE
+462 AASSMTSGKG
-471 SEENLDFA
+471 EENIDFA
-479 SVQRDNPEMQR
+479 SVQRDNAEMER
-490 RCQEVIDACWAL
+490 RCQEVIDACSAL
-502 KETNPIV
+502 EEKNPVI

-529 SHRGATFELRKIP
+529 SQRGATFELRKIP
-542 NDEPGMSP
+542 NNEPGMTP
-550 MAVWCNE
+550 MAIWCNE
-557 SQERYVLAIAPE
+557 SQERYVLAIATE
-569 SIALFSQFCERERA
+569 SIELFSGFCERERA
-583 PFAILGEASK
+583 PFAILGESTE
-593 EQQLTLNDEL
+593 EQQLILNDEL

-608 VDLPLSVLLG
+608 ADLPLSMLLG
-618 KLPLINRDVQ
+618 NLPLDNRNVQ
-628 THTHT
+628 TKIYT
-633 YSEFKTEKLDLKET
+633 YEEFKTGKLNLGET

-653 LPAVADKHFLITIGD
+653 LPVVADKHFLITISD
-668 RSISGLVAR
+668 RSVSGLVVR

-690 CAITSSSFDAYTGE
+690 CAITSSAFDAYTGE

-713 IALINA
+713 IALVNA
-719 PASGRMAIGEAITN
+719 PASGRIAVGEAITN
-733 IVAARILQL
+733 IAAARILEL
-742 DNIVLSANWM
+742 ENIVLSANWM
-752 AACGQDDE
+752 AACGQDQE
-760 DVKLFN
+760 DAKLFS
-766 TVQAVSELCQS
+766 TVQAVSEFCQD

-789 SMNTVWIEQDS
+789 SMNTVWNEQDS
-800 DAKLQQQVT
+800 GTNLQKQVT
-809 SPLSLTITAFAP
+809 SPLSLAVTAFAP
-821 VVDVRQSLTPELK
+821 VVDIRQSLTPELK
-834 TDQGKTRLLLIDMG
+834 ANQDKTRLLLIDMG

-865 ISGDTPDLES
+865 ISGNTPDVE
-875 INDLK
+875 NVHDLK

-903 GGLFTS
+903 GGLFTA

-914 FSARTGIDLNLDFS
+914 FSARTGIDINLDFS
-928 NLDAYGDIIAALFN
+928 CVEVPDNTISTLFN
-942 EELGAVIQIRS
+942 EELGAVIQIRA
-953 DDLEQVHNVFN
+953 DDFEHIYEVFE
-964 DAESLQDHIHD
+964 DADALQNHIHD
-975 IGTLNQDH
+975 IGTLNRDGQIRI
-983 QLKVIKNN
+983 IKNN
-991 EIIFMEDIFS
+991 ETIFEQELLS

-1012 MQALRDNPVT
+1012 MQSLRDNPAS

-1028 RLFDR
+1028 RLLDKY
-1033 DDTGLFTDITFE
+1033 DAGLFVDVTFD
-1045 ADEKI
+1045 ADKKI
-1050 HAPYV
+1050 HTPCV
-1055 NTGAKPRMAILR
+1055 NPGAKPRIAILR
-1067 EQGVNGHVEMAAAFH
+1067 EQGVNGQIEMAAAFH
-1082 RADFECIDVH
+1082 RAEFECIDVH
-1092 MSDIIAGGLSL
+1092 MSDIINGEVSL
-1103 DTFKGLVACG
+1103 ASFKGLVACG

-1134 ETARNEFQSFFA
+1134 ETTRDEFQTFFE

-1166 DIIPGAEHWPV
+1166 DIIPDAEYWPT
-1177 FNRNVS
+1177 FNRNAS

-1197 SPSIFFAEMQNSRVP
+1197 SPSIFFTGMQGSRVP
-1212 IVVAHGEGRVVHQNE
+1212 IVIAHGEGRIEYQNI

-1233 ITTVQYIDHSGHATE
+1233 IASVRYIDHSGHVTE

-1257 PRGQTGFTTNNGRFT
+1257 PGGQTGFTTNDGRFT

-1285 QYSWLSDAWSAENGP
+1285 QYSWLPLSWNAENGP
-1300 WMRMFYNARKWI
+1300 WMRIFYNARQWVS
-1312 T
+1312 

>member
-15 ISKLLAALQQKV
+15 INKLLAALQQKV
-27 SGVEYLDCQFIHFIH
+27 PDIQHLDCQFIHFIH
-42 SRDKLDE
+42 SR
-49 NGINQLNAILLG
+49 NQLNSNEIKQLNTILLVS
-61 TEQKNISPETRSNR
+61 EQDSTSPETNTS
-75 STILVTPR
+75 SSFILVTPR
-83 PGTISPWSSKATD
+83 SGTISPWSSKATD

-103 DNIIRIERGIA
+103 DNILRIERGIS
-114 WTIAGSGSDPGDS
+114 WTVSGDS
-127 KISKTDIDLIKP
+127 EINQTNIDLIKP

-144 MTETV
+144 MTESV

-164 AVPLKTIELLTPENE
+164 AAPLKTIELLTPENE
-179 ELGREAL
+179 DLGREAL

-208 FRDIGRNPTDV
+208 FKDIGRNPTDV

-235 IFNSSWTID
+235 IFNCAWTIN
-244 GEEKTN
+244 GEKKDYS
-250 TLFDM
+250 LFDM
-255 IRQTHQKNPGKI
+255 IRQTHERNPGKV

-288 DPKSHQ
+288 DPESHQ

-330 IRDESATGRGAKPKA
+330 IRDEAATGRGAKPKA
-345 GLTGFS
+345 GLAGFS

-359 FHQDWETDHGKPDRI
+359 FHQAWEVDYGKPDRI

-383 GPIGAASFNNEF
+383 APIGAASFNNEF

-401 GYFRSYEQKENDI
+401 GYFRSYEQKENNI

-436 EKGSIPV
+436 EKSSIPV
-443 GAKIIV
+443 GSKIIV

-471 SEENLDFA
+471 SDENLDFA

-502 KETNPIV
+502 KETNPII

-516 GGLSNALPELVND
+516 GGLSNALPELVNV
-529 SHRGATFELRKIP
+529 SHRGATFDLRKIP

-550 MAVWCNE
+550 MAIWCNE

-569 SIALFSQFCERERA
+569 SIALFSSLCERERA

-618 KLPLINRDVQ
+618 KLPLIKRDVQ
-628 THTHT
+628 TQAHT
-633 YSEFKTEKLDLKET
+633 YNEFKTEKLDIKET

-653 LPAVADKHFLITIGD
+653 LPAIADKHFLITIGD

-690 CAITSSSFDAYTGE
+690 CAITSSAFDAYTGE

-719 PASGRMAIGEAITN
+719 PASGRIAIGEAITN
-733 IVAARILQL
+733 IVAARILEL
-742 DNIVLSANWM
+742 ENIVLSANWM
-752 AACGQDDE
+752 AACGQGDE
-760 DVKLFN
+760 DAKLFD
-766 TVQAVSELCQS
+766 TVQAVSELCQN

-789 SMNTVWIEQDS
+789 SMNTVWTDQDS
-800 DAKLQQQVT
+800 GTNLQQQVT

-834 TDQGKTRLLLIDMG
+834 THQGETRLLLIDMG

-865 ISGDTPDLES
+865 ISGSTPDVES
-875 INDLK
+875 VHDLR

-892 GLILAYHDRSD
+892 GIILAYHDRSD

-909 LCEMA
+909 LCEMT

-928 NLDAYGDIIAALFN
+928 DDTMSMLFN
-942 EELGAVIQIRS
+942 EELGAVIQIRT
-953 DDLEQVHNVFN
+953 DDVKQVYNVFK
-964 DAESLQDHIHD
+964 DAESLQNHIHD
-975 IGTLNQDH
+975 IGTLNQDC
-983 QLKVIKNN
+983 QLRIIKNQKT
-991 EIIFMEDIFS
+991 IFMEDIFS

-1012 MQALRDNPVT
+1012 MQSLRDNPVS

-1033 DDTGLFTDITFE
+1033 DDAGLFVDITFD

-1055 NTGAKPRMAILR
+1055 NTGTKPRMAILR

-1082 RADFECIDVH
+1082 RADFECIDIH
-1092 MSDIIAGGLSL
+1092 MSDIITGELSL
-1103 DTFKGLVACG
+1103 DSFNGLVACG

-1134 ETARNEFQSFFA
+1134 ETARNEFQSFFE
-1146 RQDTFGL
+1146 RQYTFGL

-1166 DIIPGAEHWPV
+1166 DIIPGAEHWPA

-1183 EQFEARLVM
+1183 DQFEARLVM

-1197 SPSIFFAEMQNSRVP
+1197 SPSIFFTEMQNSRVP
-1212 IVVAHGEGRVVHQNE
+1212 IVVAHGEGRVEHQND

-1233 ITTVQYIDHSGHATE
+1233 IATMQYIDHSGHATE

-1257 PRGQTGFTTNNGRFT
+1257 PKGQTGFTTNNGRFT
-1272 IMMPHPERVFLKK
+1272 IMMPHPERAFLKK
-1285 QYSWLSDAWSAENGP
+1285 QYSWLSDAWAAENGP

>member
-1 MHILRGKT
+1 MHILRGES

-15 ISKLLAALQQKV
+15 INKLLSALQQKV
-27 SGVEYLDCQFIHFIH
+27 ADIAHLDSQFVHFIH
-42 SRDKLDE
+42 SRNKLE
-49 NGINQLNAILLG
+49 TVEITQLNSILLG
-61 TEQKNISPETRSNR
+61 SDAEDLKQEDETTTTSV
-75 STILVTPR
+75 LVTPR

-103 DNIIRIERGIA
+103 DNILRVERGIT
-114 WTIAGSGSDPGDS
+114 WRISTTDGSEI
-127 KISKTDIDLIKP
+127 KKADIELIKP

-144 MTETV
+144 MTEVV
-149 MDDINQAEVLFQTSD
+149 MENTEQAEILFQTSD
-164 AVPLKTIELLTPENE
+164 AAPLQTIDLLAS
-179 ELGREAL
+179 GKEAL
-186 EKANIEMGLALSVSE
+186 EQANIEMGLALSALE
-201 IDYLLDN
+201 IDYLLDSFN
-208 FRDIGRNPTDV
+208 ELGRDPTDV

-235 IFNSSWTID
+235 IFNSAWTIN
-244 GEEKTN
+244 GEHKN
-250 TLFDM
+250 DSLFDM
-255 IRQTHQKNPGKI
+255 IRQTHQKNPGKV

-288 DPKSHQ
+288 DPESHQ
-294 YKMSEEDVH
+294 YQLSEEDVH

-330 IRDESATGRGAKPKA
+330 IRDEAATGRGAKPKA

-359 FHQDWETDHGKPDRI
+359 FHQAWEIDHGKPDRI

-426 GYGMIRDVHV
+426 GYGMIRDAHV
-436 EKGSIPV
+436 EKGNIPA

-471 SEENLDFA
+471 SEESLDFA
-479 SVQRDNPEMQR
+479 SVQRDNPEMER

-502 KETNPIV
+502 NESNPII

-529 SHRGATFELRKIP
+529 SDRGATFELRKIP

-557 SQERYVLAIAPE
+557 SQERYVLAISAE
-569 SIALFSQFCERERA
+569 SIERFSQLCQRERA
-583 PFAILGEASK
+583 PFAILGEATK
-593 EQQLTLNDEL
+593 EQHLTLNDEL
-603 FQNKA
+603 FNNKA

-618 KLPLINRDVQ
+618 KTPGIQRDVQ
-628 THTHT
+628 SKTQT
-633 YSEFKTEKLDLKET
+633 YDEFKTEDLDIKEAV
-647 IHRILH
+647 HRILH

-704 AMAIGERAP
+704 AMAMGERAP
-713 IALINA
+713 IALIDG

-733 IVAARILQL
+733 IAAARILQL
-742 DNIVLSANWM
+742 EDIVFSANWM
-752 AACGQDDE
+752 AACGQDYE
-760 DVKLFN
+760 DAKLFD
-766 TVQAVSELCQS
+766 TVQAVSELCQN

-789 SMNTVWIEQDS
+789 SMNTVWS
-800 DAKLQQQVT
+800 DRESDLQKQVT
-809 SPLSLTITAFAP
+809 SPLSLTITAFSP

-834 TDQGKTRLLLIDMG
+834 TNQGETRLLLIDLG

-865 ISGDTPDLES
+865 ISGGTPDVES
-875 INDLK
+875 FHDLK
-880 VFFRSIQLLNEM
+880 VFFRSIQLLNEA
-892 GLILAYHDRSD
+892 GIILAYHDRSD
-903 GGLFTS
+903 GGLFTT

-914 FSARTGIDLNLDFS
+914 FAARTGVDINLDYAFPGS
-928 NLDAYGDIIAALFN
+928 SGETIPALFS
-942 EELGAVIQIRS
+942 EELGAVIQVRAE
-953 DDLEQVHNVFN
+953 DLQEIHKVFK
-964 DAESLQDHIHD
+964 DAEFLQGHIHD
-975 IGTLNQDH
+975 IGTLNQDR
-983 QLKVIKNN
+983 QLR
-991 EIIFMEDIFS
+991 IIENKETIFEEELLS

-1007 ETTFR
+1007 ETTFK
-1012 MQALRDNPVT
+1012 MQVLRDNPVS

-1028 RLFDR
+1028 RLLDKN
-1033 DDTGLFTDITFE
+1033 DSGLFVDITFN
-1045 ADEKI
+1045 ADENI
-1050 HAPYV
+1050 HAPYI

-1067 EQGVNGHVEMAAAFH
+1067 EQGVNGQVEMAAAFH
-1082 RADFECIDVH
+1082 RAEFESVDVH
-1092 MSDIIAGGLSL
+1092 MSDIISGGISL
-1103 DTFKGLVACG
+1103 ASFKGLVACG

-1127 ANSILFN
+1127 ANSVLFN
-1134 ETARNEFQSFFA
+1134 EVARNEFQSFFA

-1177 FNRNVS
+1177 FNRNIS

-1192 VEILD
+1192 VEVLD
-1197 SPSIFFAEMQNSRVP
+1197 SPSILLAGMQGAQVP
-1212 IVVAHGEGRVVHQNE
+1212 IVVAHGEGRVTHQNE
-1227 QSASNA
+1227 QSANSVIA
-1233 ITTVQYIDHSGHATE
+1233 AFQYIDHSGKATE
-1248 DYPKNPNGS
+1248 IYPKNPNGS
-1257 PRGQTGFTTNNGRFT
+1257 PQGQTGFTTVDGRFT

-1285 QYSWLSDAWSAENGP
+1285 QYSWLPETWNAENGP
-1300 WMRMFYNARKWI
+1300 WMRMFYNARQWI
-1312 T
+1312 A